1 MNRTA
6 SNRYIGRFAPSPSG
20 PLHFGSL
27 IAALGSYLQARSHQ
41 GLWLLRIE
49 DLDPPREVPGAADA
63 ILRTLDAFG
72 LHWDG
77 PIVYQSQRH
86 HAYCAVL
93 DKLARQGLTYHCH
106 CTRKM
111 ISAAGG
117 FYNGHCRDLALPA
130 ENAATRLVMD
140 RPVYRFHDRLQGDIS
155 VPGALAEE
163 DFIVRR
169 RDGLYAYNL
178 AVVVDDAEAGI
189 TEVVRGADLLDPT
202 VRQIALYR
210 MLKAPEPGWLHLPL
224 ALYAGNKLS
233 KQNHAPA
240 LDDRQPGKALWHALD
255 FLGQEPPPAL
265 FGAGAAELLH
275 WACRHWR
282 LDRVPGR
289 PNIELKC
296 ADSSHFQR
304 PALL

>member
-1 MNRTA
+1 MNKTA
-6 SNRYIGRFAPSPSG
+6 PNRYIGRFAPSPSG

-77 PIVYQSQRH
+77 TALYQSRRLDVYQ
-86 HAYCAVL
+86 AVL
-93 DKLARQGLTYHCH
+93 DELARQGLTYHCR

-111 ISAAGG
+111 VSATGG

-130 ENAATRLVMD
+130 EHAAIRLVMD
-140 RPVYRFHDRLQGDIS
+140 QPVCGFNDRLQGDIS
-155 VPGALAEE
+155 VPEALAEE

-202 VRQIALYR
+202 VRQIALYQ
-210 MLKAPEPGWLHLPL
+210 MLNAPEPDWLHLPL
-224 ALYAGNKLS
+224 ALYSGHKLS

-255 FLGQEPPPAL
+255 FLGQEPPSAF

-296 ADSSHFQR
+296 ADSSHFQH